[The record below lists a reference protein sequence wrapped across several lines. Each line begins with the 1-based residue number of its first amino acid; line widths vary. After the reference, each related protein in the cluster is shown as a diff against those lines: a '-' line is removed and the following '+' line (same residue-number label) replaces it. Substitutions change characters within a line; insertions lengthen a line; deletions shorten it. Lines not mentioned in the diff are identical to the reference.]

1 MAACASTQYWGR
13 YHTRY
18 PSFVSV
24 GLITWNNGFLD
35 CFASPGGSVIA
46 CCCKAC
52 FSNPAYFGVFQN
64 TCLEPDELSYVFVM
78 NVVCTCAAMGTSHIF
93 DSNWKCFC
101 SH

>member
-24 GLITWNNGFLD
+24 GLMTWNNGFLD

-46 CCCKAC
+46 WRVLYREHFIGVAAK
-52 FSNPAYFGVFQN
+52 PASPIQLVLVYFKTHVWSQMS
-64 TCLEPDELSYVFVM
+64 CPMSLS
-78 NVVCTCAAMGTSHIF
+78 
-93 DSNWKCFC
+93 
-101 SH
+101 